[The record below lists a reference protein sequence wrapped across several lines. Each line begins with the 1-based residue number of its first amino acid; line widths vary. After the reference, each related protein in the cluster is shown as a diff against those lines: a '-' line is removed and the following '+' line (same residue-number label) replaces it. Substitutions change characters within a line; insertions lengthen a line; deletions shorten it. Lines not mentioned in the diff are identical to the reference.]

1 MFKMQILT
9 QTDNHNSEEYV
20 FTDEKYFLR
29 KMSLKFGNSKFKILC
44 NIALYFL
51 LKNVNHLELR
61 GQWGHSGTSSKRF
74 MLQFLKKLKLYNKLV
89 PETYTKYSNQ
99 NLFVIICLYYL
110 SFASFIWN
118 QPQKYFLQLEHY
130 IVVLYWFICKIYIR
144 SNFIWK

>member
-51 LKNVNHLELR
+51 FKNVNHLELR
-61 GQWGHSGTSSKRF
+61 GQ
-74 MLQFLKKLKLYNKLV
+74 
-89 PETYTKYSNQ
+89 
-99 NLFVIICLYYL
+99 
-110 SFASFIWN
+110 
-118 QPQKYFLQLEHY
+118 
-130 IVVLYWFICKIYIR
+130 
-144 SNFIWK
+144 